1 MKKYKIFLFIFL
13 IIVIIVLS
21 VFLYFNISRG
31 NNQNSKEKSLSEVEY
46 VETKL
51 VTLFNELNNIESRN
65 YTVSVKEIESP
76 SKEENSESSSS
87 SNSKESTEQQSQG
100 QEQNQG
106 QQDQGGQTSGGD
118 SQGEQE
124 EKTTQE
130 FEMKETGILT
140 KTEDIDWEHVKTE
153 VENLYTSIP
162 TITLDLYQMQIPRE
176 NILAFNQEFDKLT
189 ISVKE
194 ENKENTL
201 QELSNIY
208 NYIPTFVE
216 NISDSDVYKVV
227 INTKNNLF
235 KAYSKLDSGNW
246 EEISNDVKT
255 TIDTYAGLVTNT
267 NIEKEKQQSVNKIYI
282 MLNELQNAVN
292 VQDTSVFLIKY
303 KNVLEEMNNLE

>member
-21 VFLYFNISRG
+21 VFLYFNISSG

-87 SNSKESTEQQSQG
+87 NSKESTEQQSQG

-106 QQDQGGQTSGGD
+106 QQDQGGKTNDSD
-118 SQGEQE
+118 SQGGQE

-130 FEMKETGILT
+130 FEMKETGILS

-201 QELSNIY
+201 LELSNIY
-208 NYIPTFVE
+208 NYIPTFVD
-216 NISDSDVYKVV
+216 NVSDSDVYKVV
-227 INTKNNLF
+227 IKTKNNLF
-235 KAYSKLDSGNW
+235 KAYSKLDSKNW
-246 EEISNDVKT
+246 NEISNDVKT
-255 TIDTYAGLVTNT
+255 TIDTYASLLSNT
-267 NIEKEKQQSVNKIYI
+267 NVEREKQESVNKVYI

-303 KNVLEEMNNLE
+303 KNILEEMNNLE

>member
-31 NNQNSKEKSLSEVEY
+31 NNQNSKEKALAEVEY

-106 QQDQGGQTSGGD
+106 QQDQGGKTNDSD
-118 SQGEQE
+118 SQGGQE

-194 ENKENTL
+194 EKKENTL
-201 QELSNIY
+201 LELSNIY
-208 NYIPTFVE
+208 NYIPTFVD
-216 NISDSDVYKVV
+216 NVSDSDVYKVV
-227 INTKNNLF
+227 IKTKNNLF
-235 KAYSKLDSGNW
+235 KAYSKLDSKNW
-246 EEISNDVKT
+246 NEISNDVKT
-255 TIDTYAGLVTNT
+255 TIDTYSSLLSNT
-267 NIEKEKQQSVNKIYI
+267 NVEREKQQSVNKIYI

>member
-21 VFLYFNISRG
+21 VFLYFNISSG
-31 NNQNSKEKSLSEVEY
+31 NNENSKEKALAEIEY

-87 SNSKESTEQQSQG
+87 SSSKEGTEQQSQG
-100 QEQNQG
+100 QEQSQSQSTENNS
-106 QQDQGGQTSGGD
+106 SGGNN
-118 SQGEQE
+118 QGEQE
-124 EKTTQE
+124 EKTEQE

-140 KTEDIDWEHVKTE
+140 KNEDINWEHLKTE
-153 VENLYTSIP
+153 IENLYTSIP
-162 TITLDLYQMQIPRE
+162 TITLDLYEMQIPRE
-176 NILAFNQEFDKLT
+176 NILSFNQEFDKLT

-208 NYIPTFVE
+208 NYIPTFVD
-216 NISDSDVYKVV
+216 NVSDSDIYKVV
-227 INTKNNLF
+227 IKTKNNLF
-235 KAYSKLDSGNW
+235 KAYSKLDQKNW
-246 EEISNDVKT
+246 QEISNDVKT

>member
-87 SNSKESTEQQSQG
+87 NSKESTEQQSQG
-100 QEQNQG
+100 QDQNQG
-106 QQDQGGQTSGGD
+106 QQDQGGKTNDSD
-118 SQGEQE
+118 SQGGQE

-201 QELSNIY
+201 LELSNIY
-208 NYIPTFVE
+208 NYIPTFVD
-216 NISDSDVYKVV
+216 NVSDSDVYKVV
-227 INTKNNLF
+227 IKTKNNLF
-235 KAYSKLDSGNW
+235 KAYSKLDSKNW
-246 EEISNDVKT
+246 NEISNDVKT
-255 TIDTYAGLVTNT
+255 TIDTYASLLSNT
-267 NIEKEKQQSVNKIYI
+267 NVEREKQESVNKVYI

-303 KNVLEEMNNLE
+303 KNILEEMNNLE

>member
-31 NNQNSKEKSLSEVEY
+31 NNENSKEKVLAEVEY

-87 SNSKESTEQQSQG
+87 SSSKEGTEQQSQG
-100 QEQNQG
+100 QEQSQSQSTENNS
-106 QQDQGGQTSGGD
+106 SGGNN
-118 SQGEQE
+118 QGEQE
-124 EKTTQE
+124 EKTEQE

-140 KTEDIDWEHVKTE
+140 KNEDINWEHLKTE
-153 VENLYTSIP
+153 IENLYTSIP
-162 TITLDLYQMQIPRE
+162 TITLDLYEMQIPRE
-176 NILAFNQEFDKLT
+176 NILSFNQEFDKLT

>member
-31 NNQNSKEKSLSEVEY
+31 NNQNSKEKSLAEVEY

-87 SNSKESTEQQSQG
+87 NSKESTEQQSQG

-106 QQDQGGQTSGGD
+106 QQDQGGKTNDSD
-118 SQGEQE
+118 SQGGQE

-201 QELSNIY
+201 LELSNIY
-208 NYIPTFVE
+208 NYIPTFVD
-216 NISDSDVYKVV
+216 NVSDSDVYKVV
-227 INTKNNLF
+227 IKTKNNLF
-235 KAYSKLDSGNW
+235 KAYSKLDSKNW
-246 EEISNDVKT
+246 NEISNDVKT
-255 TIDTYAGLVTNT
+255 TIDTYASLLSNT
-267 NIEKEKQQSVNKIYI
+267 NVEREKQESVNKVYI

-303 KNVLEEMNNLE
+303 KNILEEMNNLE

>member
-21 VFLYFNISRG
+21 VFLYFNISSG
-31 NNQNSKEKSLSEVEY
+31 NNENSKEKALAEVEY

-87 SNSKESTEQQSQG
+87 NSKESTEQQSQG
-100 QEQNQG
+100 QDQNQG
-106 QQDQGGQTSGGD
+106 QQDQGGKTNDSD
-118 SQGEQE
+118 SQGGQE

-201 QELSNIY
+201 LELSNIY
-208 NYIPTFVE
+208 NYIPTFVD
-216 NISDSDVYKVV
+216 NVSDSDVYKVV
-227 INTKNNLF
+227 IKTKNNLF
-235 KAYSKLDSGNW
+235 KAYSKLDSKNW
-246 EEISNDVKT
+246 NEISNDVKT
-255 TIDTYAGLVTNT
+255 TIDTYASLLSNT
-267 NIEKEKQQSVNKIYI
+267 NVEREKQESVNKVYI

-303 KNVLEEMNNLE
+303 KNILEEMNNLE

>member
-87 SNSKESTEQQSQG
+87 NSKESTEQQSQG

-106 QQDQGGQTSGGD
+106 QQDQGGKTNDSD
-118 SQGEQE
+118 SQGGQE

-130 FEMKETGILT
+130 FEMKETGILS

-201 QELSNIY
+201 LELSNIY
-208 NYIPTFVE
+208 NYIPTFVD
-216 NISDSDVYKVV
+216 NVSDSDVYKVV
-227 INTKNNLF
+227 IKTKNNLF
-235 KAYSKLDSGNW
+235 KAYSKLDSKNW
-246 EEISNDVKT
+246 NEISNDVKT
-255 TIDTYAGLVTNT
+255 TIDTYASLLSNT
-267 NIEKEKQQSVNKIYI
+267 NVEREKQESVNKVYI

-303 KNVLEEMNNLE
+303 KNILEEMNNLE

>member
-87 SNSKESTEQQSQG
+87 NSKESTEQQSQG

-106 QQDQGGQTSGGD
+106 QQDQGGKTNDSD
-118 SQGEQE
+118 SQGGQE

-201 QELSNIY
+201 LELSNIY
-208 NYIPTFVE
+208 NYIPTFVD
-216 NISDSDVYKVV
+216 NVSDSDVYKVV
-227 INTKNNLF
+227 IKTKNNLF
-235 KAYSKLDSGNW
+235 KAYSKLDSKNW
-246 EEISNDVKT
+246 NEISNDVKT
-255 TIDTYAGLVTNT
+255 TIDTYASLLSNT
-267 NIEKEKQQSVNKIYI
+267 NVEREKQESVNKVYI

-303 KNVLEEMNNLE
+303 KNILEEMNNLE

>member
-87 SNSKESTEQQSQG
+87 SSSKEGTEQQSQG
-100 QEQNQG
+100 QEQSQSQSTENNS
-106 QQDQGGQTSGGD
+106 SGGNN
-118 SQGEQE
+118 QGEQE
-124 EKTTQE
+124 EKTEQE

-140 KTEDIDWEHVKTE
+140 KNEDINWEHLKTE
-153 VENLYTSIP
+153 IENLYTSIP
-162 TITLDLYQMQIPRE
+162 TITLDLYEMQIPRE
-176 NILAFNQEFDKLT
+176 NILSFNQEFDKLT

>member
-31 NNQNSKEKSLSEVEY
+31 NNENSKEKVLAEVEY

-87 SNSKESTEQQSQG
+87 SSSKEGTEQQSQG
-100 QEQNQG
+100 QEQSQSQSTENNS
-106 QQDQGGQTSGGD
+106 SGGNN
-118 SQGEQE
+118 QGEQE
-124 EKTTQE
+124 EKTEQE

-140 KTEDIDWEHVKTE
+140 KNEDINWEHLKTE
-153 VENLYTSIP
+153 IENLYTSIP
-162 TITLDLYQMQIPRE
+162 TITLDLYGMQIPRE
-176 NILAFNQEFDKLT
+176 NILSFNQEFDKLT

-208 NYIPTFVE
+208 NYIPIFVE

>member
-13 IIVIIVLS
+13 IFVIVVLS
-21 VFLYFNISRG
+21 IFLYFNISRG
-31 NNQNSKEKSLSEVEY
+31 NNENSKEKSLAEVEY

-87 SNSKESTEQQSQG
+87 SSKESTEQQSQG
-100 QEQNQG
+100 QEQSQG
-106 QQDQGGQTSGGD
+106 QQDQGGQTSGSD
-118 SQGEQE
+118 SQGGQE

-189 ISVKE
+189 VSVKE

-201 QELSNIY
+201 LELSNIY
-208 NYIPTFVE
+208 NYIPTFVD
-216 NISDSDVYKVV
+216 NVSDSDIYKVV
-227 INTKNNLF
+227 IKTKNNLF
-235 KAYSKLDSGNW
+235 KAYSKLDSKNW
-246 EEISNDVKT
+246 NEISNDVKT
-255 TIDTYAGLVTNT
+255 TIDTYSSLLSNT
-267 NIEKEKQQSVNKIYI
+267 NVEREKQESVNKVYI

-292 VQDTSVFLIKY
+292 VQDESVFLIKY
-303 KNVLEEMNNLE
+303 KNILEEMNNIE

>member
-21 VFLYFNISRG
+21 VFLYFNISSG
-31 NNQNSKEKSLSEVEY
+31 NNENSKEKALAEIEY

-87 SNSKESTEQQSQG
+87 SSSKEGTEQQSQG
-100 QEQNQG
+100 QEQSQSQSTENNS
-106 QQDQGGQTSGGD
+106 SGGNN
-118 SQGEQE
+118 QGEQE
-124 EKTTQE
+124 EKTEQE

-140 KTEDIDWEHVKTE
+140 KNEDINWEHLKTE
-153 VENLYTSIP
+153 IENLYTSIP
-162 TITLDLYQMQIPRE
+162 TITLDLYEMQIPRE
-176 NILAFNQEFDKLT
+176 NILSFNQEFDKLT

-208 NYIPTFVE
+208 NYIPTFVD
-216 NISDSDVYKVV
+216 NVSDSDIYKV
-227 INTKNNLF
+227 IIKKKNNLF
-235 KAYSKLDSGNW
+235 KAYSKLDSKHLN
-246 EEISNDVKT
+246 EISNDVKT
-255 TIDTYAGLVTNT
+255 TIDTYASLLSNT
-267 NIEKEKQQSVNKIYI
+267 HVEREKQESVNKVYI

-303 KNVLEEMNNLE
+303 KNILEEMNNLE

>member
-106 QQDQGGQTSGGD
+106 QQDQGGKTNDSD
-118 SQGEQE
+118 SQGGQE

-140 KTEDIDWEHVKTE
+140 KNEDINWEHLKTE
-153 VENLYTSIP
+153 IENLYTSIP
-162 TITLDLYQMQIPRE
+162 TITLDLYEMQIPRE
-176 NILAFNQEFDKLT
+176 NILSFNQEFDKLT

>member
-21 VFLYFNISRG
+21 VFLYFNISSG
-31 NNQNSKEKSLSEVEY
+31 NNENSKEKALAEIEY

-87 SNSKESTEQQSQG
+87 SGSKEGTEQQSQG
-100 QEQNQG
+100 QEQSQSQSTENNS
-106 QQDQGGQTSGGD
+106 SGGNN
-118 SQGEQE
+118 QGEQE
-124 EKTTQE
+124 EKTEQE

-140 KTEDIDWEHVKTE
+140 KNEDINWEHLKTE
-153 VENLYTSIP
+153 IENLYTSIP
-162 TITLDLYQMQIPRE
+162 TITLDLYEMQIPRE
-176 NILAFNQEFDKLT
+176 NILSFNQEFDKLT

>member
-21 VFLYFNISRG
+21 VFLYFNISSG

-87 SNSKESTEQQSQG
+87 NSKESTEQQSQG
-100 QEQNQG
+100 QDQNQG
-106 QQDQGGQTSGGD
+106 QQDQGGKTNDSD
-118 SQGEQE
+118 SQGGQE

-201 QELSNIY
+201 LELSNIY
-208 NYIPTFVE
+208 NYIPTFVG
-216 NISDSDVYKVV
+216 NVSDSDVYKVV
-227 INTKNNLF
+227 IKTKNNLF
-235 KAYSKLDSGNW
+235 KAYSKLDSKNW
-246 EEISNDVKT
+246 NEISNDVKT
-255 TIDTYAGLVTNT
+255 TIDTYSSLLSNT
-267 NIEKEKQQSVNKIYI
+267 NVEREKQESVNKVYI

-303 KNVLEEMNNLE
+303 KNILEEMNNLE

>member
-87 SNSKESTEQQSQG
+87 NSKESTEQQSQG

-106 QQDQGGQTSGGD
+106 QQDQGGQTNDSD
-118 SQGEQE
+118 SQGGQE

-201 QELSNIY
+201 LELSNIY

>member
-21 VFLYFNISRG
+21 VFLYFNISSG
-31 NNQNSKEKSLSEVEY
+31 NNENSKEKSLSEVEY

-87 SNSKESTEQQSQG
+87 SSKESTEQQSQG

-106 QQDQGGQTSGGD
+106 QQDQGGKTNDSD
-118 SQGEQE
+118 SQGGQE

-201 QELSNIY
+201 LELSNIY
-208 NYIPTFVE
+208 NYIPTFVD
-216 NISDSDVYKVV
+216 NVSDSDVYKVV
-227 INTKNNLF
+227 IKTKNNLF
-235 KAYSKLDSGNW
+235 KAYSKLDSKNW
-246 EEISNDVKT
+246 NEISNDVKT
-255 TIDTYAGLVTNT
+255 TIDTYASLLSNT
-267 NIEKEKQQSVNKIYI
+267 NVEREKQESVNKVYI

-303 KNVLEEMNNLE
+303 KNILEEMNNLE

>member
-13 IIVIIVLS
+13 IVVIVVLS
-21 VFLYFNISRG
+21 IFLYFNISRG
-31 NNQNSKEKSLSEVEY
+31 NNENSKEKSLAEVEY

-87 SNSKESTEQQSQG
+87 SSKESTEQQSQG
-100 QEQNQG
+100 QEQSQG
-106 QQDQGGQTSGGD
+106 QQDQGGQTSGSD
-118 SQGEQE
+118 SQGGQE

-189 ISVKE
+189 VSVKE

-201 QELSNIY
+201 LELSNIY
-208 NYIPTFVE
+208 NYIPTFVD
-216 NISDSDVYKVV
+216 NVSDSDVYKVV
-227 INTKNNLF
+227 IKTKNNLF
-235 KAYSKLDSGNW
+235 KAYSKLDSKNW
-246 EEISNDVKT
+246 NEISNDVKT
-255 TIDTYAGLVTNT
+255 TIDTYASLLSNT
-267 NIEKEKQQSVNKIYI
+267 NVEREKQESVNKVYI

-303 KNVLEEMNNLE
+303 KNILEEMNNLE

>member
-21 VFLYFNISRG
+21 VFLYFNISSG
-31 NNQNSKEKSLSEVEY
+31 NNENSKEKALAEVEY

-87 SNSKESTEQQSQG
+87 SSSKEGTEQQSQG
-100 QEQNQG
+100 QEQGQSQSTENNSSGGNNQG
-106 QQDQGGQTSGGD
+106 G
-118 SQGEQE
+118 QE

-208 NYIPTFVE
+208 NYIPTFVD
-216 NISDSDVYKVV
+216 NVSDSDIYKVV
-227 INTKNNLF
+227 IKTKNNLF
-235 KAYSKLDSGNW
+235 KAYSKLDSKNW
-246 EEISNDVKT
+246 NEISNDVKT
-255 TIDTYAGLVTNT
+255 TIDTYSSLLSNT
-267 NIEKEKQQSVNKIYI
+267 NVEREKQESVNKVYI

-303 KNVLEEMNNLE
+303 KNILEEMNNLE

>member
-21 VFLYFNISRG
+21 VFLYFNISSG
-31 NNQNSKEKSLSEVEY
+31 NNENSKEKSLSEVEY

-65 YTVSVKEIESP
+65 YTVSVKETESP

-87 SNSKESTEQQSQG
+87 SSKESTEQQSQG

-106 QQDQGGQTSGGD
+106 QQDQGGKTSGGD

-201 QELSNIY
+201 LELSNIY
-208 NYIPTFVE
+208 NYIPTFVD
-216 NISDSDVYKVV
+216 NVSDSDVYKVV
-227 INTKNNLF
+227 IKTKNNLF
-235 KAYSKLDSGNW
+235 KAYSKLDSKNW
-246 EEISNDVKT
+246 NEISNDVKT
-255 TIDTYAGLVTNT
+255 TIDTYASLLSNT
-267 NIEKEKQQSVNKIYI
+267 NVEREKQESVNKVYI

-303 KNVLEEMNNLE
+303 KNILEEMNNLE

>member
-76 SKEENSESSSS
+76 SKEENSESSS

-176 NILAFNQEFDKLT
+176 NILSFNQEFDKLT

>member
-21 VFLYFNISRG
+21 VFLYFNISSG
-31 NNQNSKEKSLSEVEY
+31 NNENSKEKSLSEVEY

-87 SNSKESTEQQSQG
+87 SSKESTEQQSQG

-106 QQDQGGQTSGGD
+106 QQDQGGKTNDSD
-118 SQGEQE
+118 SQGGQE

-140 KTEDIDWEHVKTE
+140 KTEDINWEHVKTE

-201 QELSNIY
+201 LELSNIY
-208 NYIPTFVE
+208 NYIPTFVD
-216 NISDSDVYKVV
+216 NVSDSDVYKVV
-227 INTKNNLF
+227 IKTKNNLF
-235 KAYSKLDSGNW
+235 KAYSKLDSKNW
-246 EEISNDVKT
+246 NEISNDVKT
-255 TIDTYAGLVTNT
+255 TIDTYASLLSNT
-267 NIEKEKQQSVNKIYI
+267 NVEREKQESVNKVYI

-303 KNVLEEMNNLE
+303 KNILEEMNNLE

>member
-87 SNSKESTEQQSQG
+87 NSKESTEQQSQG

-106 QQDQGGQTSGGD
+106 QQDQGGKTNDSD
-118 SQGEQE
+118 SQGGQE

-194 ENKENTL
+194 EKKENTL
-201 QELSNIY
+201 LELSNIY
-208 NYIPTFVE
+208 NYIPTFVD
-216 NISDSDVYKVV
+216 NVSDSDVYKVV
-227 INTKNNLF
+227 IKTKNNLF
-235 KAYSKLDSGNW
+235 KAYSKLDSKNW
-246 EEISNDVKT
+246 NEISNDVKT
-255 TIDTYAGLVTNT
+255 TIDTYASLLSNT
-267 NIEKEKQQSVNKIYI
+267 NVEREKQESVNKVYI

-303 KNVLEEMNNLE
+303 KNILEEMNNLE

>member
-31 NNQNSKEKSLSEVEY
+31 NNQNSKEKALAEVEY

-87 SNSKESTEQQSQG
+87 SSSKEGTEQQSQG
-100 QEQNQG
+100 QEQGQSQSTENNSSGGNNQG
-106 QQDQGGQTSGGD
+106 G
-118 SQGEQE
+118 QE

-176 NILAFNQEFDKLT
+176 NILSFNQEFDKLT

>member
-13 IIVIIVLS
+13 IVVIVVLS
-21 VFLYFNISRG
+21 IFLYFNISRG
-31 NNQNSKEKSLSEVEY
+31 NNENSKEKSLAEVEY

-87 SNSKESTEQQSQG
+87 SSKESTEQQSQG
-100 QEQNQG
+100 QEQSQG
-106 QQDQGGQTSGGD
+106 QQDQGGQTSGSD
-118 SQGEQE
+118 SQGGQE

-189 ISVKE
+189 VSVKE

-201 QELSNIY
+201 LELSTIY
-208 NYIPTFVE
+208 NYIPTFVD
-216 NISDSDVYKVV
+216 NVSDSDIYKVV
-227 INTKNNLF
+227 IKTKNNLF
-235 KAYSKLDSGNW
+235 KAYSKLDYKNW
-246 EEISNDVKT
+246 NEISNDVKT
-255 TIDTYAGLVTNT
+255 TIDTYSSLLSNT
-267 NIEKEKQQSVNKIYI
+267 NVEREKQESVNKVYI

-292 VQDTSVFLIKY
+292 VQDESVFLIKY
-303 KNVLEEMNNLE
+303 KNILEEMNNLE

>member
-31 NNQNSKEKSLSEVEY
+31 NNKNSKEKSLSEVEY

-76 SKEENSESSSS
+76 SKEENSESSS

-176 NILAFNQEFDKLT
+176 NILSFNQEFDKLT

>member
-13 IIVIIVLS
+13 IVVIVVLS
-21 VFLYFNISRG
+21 IFLYFNISRG
-31 NNQNSKEKSLSEVEY
+31 NNENSKEKSLAEVEY
-46 VETKL
+46 IETKL

-87 SNSKESTEQQSQG
+87 SSKESTEQQSQG
-100 QEQNQG
+100 QEQSQG
-106 QQDQGGQTSGGD
+106 QQDQGGQTSGSD
-118 SQGEQE
+118 SQGGQE

-201 QELSNIY
+201 LELSNIY
-208 NYIPTFVE
+208 NYIPTFVD
-216 NISDSDVYKVV
+216 NVSDSDIYKVV
-227 INTKNNLF
+227 IKTKNNLF
-235 KAYSKLDSGNW
+235 KAYSKLDSKNW
-246 EEISNDVKT
+246 NEISNDVKT
-255 TIDTYAGLVTNT
+255 TIDTYSSLLSNT
-267 NIEKEKQQSVNKIYI
+267 NVEREKQESVNKVYI

-292 VQDTSVFLIKY
+292 VQDESVFLIKY
-303 KNVLEEMNNLE
+303 KNILEEMNNIE

>member
-31 NNQNSKEKSLSEVEY
+31 NNKNSKEKSLSEVEY

-176 NILAFNQEFDKLT
+176 NILSFNQEFDKLT

>member
-31 NNQNSKEKSLSEVEY
+31 NNENSKEKVLAEVEY

-76 SKEENSESSSS
+76 SKEENSESFSSS
-87 SNSKESTEQQSQG
+87 SKESTEQQSQG

-106 QQDQGGQTSGGD
+106 QQDQGGKTNDSD
-118 SQGEQE
+118 SQGGQE

-140 KTEDIDWEHVKTE
+140 KTEDINWEHVKTE

-201 QELSNIY
+201 FELSNIY
-208 NYIPTFVE
+208 NYIPTFVD
-216 NISDSDVYKVV
+216 NVSDSDVYKVV
-227 INTKNNLF
+227 IKTKNNLF
-235 KAYSKLDSGNW
+235 KAYSKLDSKNW
-246 EEISNDVKT
+246 NEISNDVKT
-255 TIDTYAGLVTNT
+255 TIDTYASLLSNT
-267 NIEKEKQQSVNKIYI
+267 NVEREKQESVNKVYI

-303 KNVLEEMNNLE
+303 KNILEEMNNLE

>member
-31 NNQNSKEKSLSEVEY
+31 NNQNSKEKVLAEVEY

-87 SNSKESTEQQSQG
+87 SSSKEGTEQQSQG
-100 QEQNQG
+100 QEQGQSQSTENNSSGGNNQG
-106 QQDQGGQTSGGD
+106 G
-118 SQGEQE
+118 QE

-208 NYIPTFVE
+208 NYIPTFVD
-216 NISDSDVYKVV
+216 NVSDSDIYKVV
-227 INTKNNLF
+227 IKTKNNLF
-235 KAYSKLDSGNW
+235 KAYSKLDSKNW
-246 EEISNDVKT
+246 NEISNDVKN
-255 TIDTYAGLVTNT
+255 TIDTYSSLLSNT
-267 NIEKEKQQSVNKIYI
+267 NVEREKQESVNKIYI

-303 KNVLEEMNNLE
+303 KNILEEMNNLE

>member
-1 MKKYKIFLFIFL
+1 LKKYKIFLFIFL

-21 VFLYFNISRG
+21 VFLYFNISSG
-31 NNQNSKEKSLSEVEY
+31 NNENSKEKALAEIEY

-87 SNSKESTEQQSQG
+87 SSSKEGTEQQSQG
-100 QEQNQG
+100 QEQSQSQSTENNS
-106 QQDQGGQTSGGD
+106 SGGNN
-118 SQGEQE
+118 QGEQE
-124 EKTTQE
+124 EKTEQE

-140 KTEDIDWEHVKTE
+140 KNEDINWEHLKTE
-153 VENLYTSIP
+153 IENLYTSIP
-162 TITLDLYQMQIPRE
+162 TITLDLYEMQIPRE
-176 NILAFNQEFDKLT
+176 NILSFNQEFDKLT

>member
-21 VFLYFNISRG
+21 VFLYFNISSG
-31 NNQNSKEKSLSEVEY
+31 NNENSKEKALAEIEY

-87 SNSKESTEQQSQG
+87 SSSKEGTEQQSQG
-100 QEQNQG
+100 QEQSQSQSTENNS
-106 QQDQGGQTSGGD
+106 SGGNN
-118 SQGEQE
+118 QGEQE
-124 EKTTQE
+124 EKTEQE

-140 KTEDIDWEHVKTE
+140 KNEDINWEHLKTE
-153 VENLYTSIP
+153 IENLYTSIP
-162 TITLDLYQMQIPRE
+162 TITLDLYEMQIPRE
-176 NILAFNQEFDKLT
+176 NILSFNQEFDKLT

>member
-21 VFLYFNISRG
+21 VFLYFNISSG
-31 NNQNSKEKSLSEVEY
+31 NNENSKEKSLSEVEY

-87 SNSKESTEQQSQG
+87 SSKESTEQQSQG

-106 QQDQGGQTSGGD
+106 QQDQGGKTNDSD
-118 SQGEQE
+118 SQGGQE

-140 KTEDIDWEHVKTE
+140 KTEDIDWKHVKTE

-201 QELSNIY
+201 LELSNIY
-208 NYIPTFVE
+208 NYIPTFVD
-216 NISDSDVYKVV
+216 NVSDSDVYKVV
-227 INTKNNLF
+227 IKTKNNLF
-235 KAYSKLDSGNW
+235 KAYSKLDSKNW
-246 EEISNDVKT
+246 NEISNDVKT
-255 TIDTYAGLVTNT
+255 TIDTYASLLSNT
-267 NIEKEKQQSVNKIYI
+267 NVEREIQESVNKVYI

-303 KNVLEEMNNLE
+303 KNILEEMNNLE

>member
-21 VFLYFNISRG
+21 VFLYFNISSG
-31 NNQNSKEKSLSEVEY
+31 NNENSKEKSLSEVEY

-87 SNSKESTEQQSQG
+87 NSKESTEQQSQG

-106 QQDQGGQTSGGD
+106 QQDQGGKTNDSD
-118 SQGEQE
+118 SQGGQE

-201 QELSNIY
+201 LELSNIY
-208 NYIPTFVE
+208 NYIPTFVD
-216 NISDSDVYKVV
+216 NVSDSDVYKVV
-227 INTKNNLF
+227 IKTKNNLF
-235 KAYSKLDSGNW
+235 KAYSKLDSKNW
-246 EEISNDVKT
+246 NEISNDVKT
-255 TIDTYAGLVTNT
+255 TIDTYSSLLSNT
-267 NIEKEKQQSVNKIYI
+267 NVEREKQESVNKVYI

-303 KNVLEEMNNLE
+303 KNILEEMNNLE

>member
-1 MKKYKIFLFIFL
+1 MKKYKIFLLIFL

-87 SNSKESTEQQSQG
+87 NSKESTEQQSQG
-100 QEQNQG
+100 QDQNQG
-106 QQDQGGQTSGGD
+106 QQDQGGKTNDSD
-118 SQGEQE
+118 SQGGQE

-194 ENKENTL
+194 DNKENTL

-208 NYIPTFVE
+208 NYIPTFVD
-216 NISDSDVYKVV
+216 NVSDSDIYKVV
-227 INTKNNLF
+227 IKTKNNLF
-235 KAYSKLDSGNW
+235 KAYSKLDSKNW
-246 EEISNDVKT
+246 NEISNDVKT
-255 TIDTYAGLVTNT
+255 TIDTYSSLLSNT
-267 NIEKEKQQSVNKIYI
+267 NVEREKQESVNKVYI

-303 KNVLEEMNNLE
+303 KNILEEMNNLE

>member
-87 SNSKESTEQQSQG
+87 NSKESTEQQSQG
-100 QEQNQG
+100 QDQNQG
-106 QQDQGGQTSGGD
+106 QQDQGGKTNDSD
-118 SQGEQE
+118 SQGGQE

-201 QELSNIY
+201 LELSNIY
-208 NYIPTFVE
+208 NYIPTFVD
-216 NISDSDVYKVV
+216 NVSDSDIYKVV
-227 INTKNNLF
+227 IKTKNNLF
-235 KAYSKLDSGNW
+235 KAYSKLDSKNW
-246 EEISNDVKT
+246 NEISNDVKT
-255 TIDTYAGLVTNT
+255 TIDTYASLLSNT
-267 NIEKEKQQSVNKIYI
+267 NVEREKQESVNKVYI

-303 KNVLEEMNNLE
+303 KNILEEMNNLE